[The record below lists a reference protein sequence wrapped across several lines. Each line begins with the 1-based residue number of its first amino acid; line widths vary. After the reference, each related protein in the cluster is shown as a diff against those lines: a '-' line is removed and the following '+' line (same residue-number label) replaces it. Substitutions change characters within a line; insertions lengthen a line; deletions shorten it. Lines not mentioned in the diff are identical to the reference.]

1 MFKPLAFKETIFRF
15 RNGER
20 GERVSILILKGEMR
34 GEVREEG
41 GGLGEEG
48 EESERDRSK
57 KKEGE
62 RFLFRESG
70 GESNYGR
77 KSCFLLLWEW
87 EKLLLSAQDLSCLE

>member
-41 GGLGEEG
+41 GGVRRGG
-48 EESERDRSK
+48 
-57 KKEGE
+57 G
-62 RFLFRESG
+62 RE
-70 GESNYGR
+70 
-77 KSCFLLLWEW
+77 
-87 EKLLLSAQDLSCLE
+87 